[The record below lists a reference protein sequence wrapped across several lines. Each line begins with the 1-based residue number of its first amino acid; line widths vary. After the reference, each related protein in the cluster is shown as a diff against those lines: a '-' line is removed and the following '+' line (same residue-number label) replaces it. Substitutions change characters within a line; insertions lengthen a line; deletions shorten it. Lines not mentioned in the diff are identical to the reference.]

1 MDQEISCRLAL
12 DRPGFGPRSDRV
24 RFVMSKVAMRIG
36 FPPSTTVF
44 PCHKHSMNSLDS
56 STQNYFHAHYI
67 TSMYIILTITF

>member
-1 MDQEISCRLAL
+1 MDQEVTRRLAL

-24 RFVMSKVAMRIG
+24 SFVVSKLALGTG

-56 STQNYFHAHYI
+56 STQIYFNANYI
-67 TSMYIILTITF
+67 TSVHIILITTF